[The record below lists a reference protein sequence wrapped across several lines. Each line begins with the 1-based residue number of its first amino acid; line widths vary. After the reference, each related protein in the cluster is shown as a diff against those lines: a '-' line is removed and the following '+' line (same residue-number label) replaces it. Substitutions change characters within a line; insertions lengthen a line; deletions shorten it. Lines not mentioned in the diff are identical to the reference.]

1 MDRDNDGLLKR
12 AELEELFEIYDKK
25 KILSHEVLDEVLKN
39 VPDKNGTTQ
48 MNIDDFLKMLAYK
61 LNKERST
68 KQFKFYI
75 QNKIT

>member
-12 AELEELFEIYDKK
+12 AELEELFEIYDKN

-68 KQFKFYI
+68 K
-75 QNKIT
+75 

>member
-68 KQFKFYI
+68 K
-75 QNKIT
+75 